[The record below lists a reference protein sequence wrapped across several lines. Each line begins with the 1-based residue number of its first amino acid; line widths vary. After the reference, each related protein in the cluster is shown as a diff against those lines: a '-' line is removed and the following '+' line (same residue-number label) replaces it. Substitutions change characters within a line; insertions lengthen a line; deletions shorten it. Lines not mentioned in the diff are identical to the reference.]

1 MQKEGLMALT
11 SANLRSVQLL
21 LRYKRHCGVDFANSS
36 SLFEYIS
43 ALAYRS
49 PFQRWHVEEDGVG
62 GSIQAAWRGECMGQ
76 VQTFARRRSQQ
87 QQGHLL
93 HASKTD
99 VISVQ
104 MCLSK

>member
-1 MQKEGLMALT
+1 MHKEGLVTWA
-11 SANLRSVQLL
+11 SANLQSAQLL
-21 LRYKRHCGVDFANSS
+21 LRYKRHCGVDFASSS

-49 PFQRWHVEEDGVG
+49 PFQRWHVKEDGVG

-76 VQTFARRRSQQ
+76 VQTFARRCSQQ

-93 HASKTD
+93 HASKTG
-99 VISVQ
+99 VVNVH